1 MSKERLGHFSG
12 RAIVINL
19 MVGCAIVLL
28 SLVSASAQPAS
39 LFDDPYYCPASQ
51 HSCNGMGGTSP
62 NFAPDPF
69 DVGAGCDSS
78 FLAYTNDPNFS
89 INGIDNRSCY
99 GACDQQLAN
108 TGSVPLECY
117 ANCQSGSDGMGGYA
131 GCLRGAFG
139 LGARPT
145 PVGGSGDPRI
155 THNIAGNIYR
165 SCLVG
170 IIPGIYQADY
180 DSCIAAGGT
189 VEGCCS
195 DVASHF
201 P

>member
-1 MSKERLGHFSG
+1 MSKERLDHFSG

-19 MVGCAIVLL
+19 MVGCAMVLL

-39 LFDDPYYCPASQ
+39 LFGDEPYYCPASQ

-62 NFAPDPF
+62 YFAPDQF
-69 DVGAGCDSS
+69 DVGAACDHN
-78 FLAYTNDPNFS
+78 FLSWDGSTIDPA
-89 INGIDNRSCY
+89 SCY
-99 GACDQQLAN
+99 GTCDQQLHD

-117 ANCQSGSDGMGGYA
+117 ANCQGGTDGMGGYA

-139 LGARPT
+139 LGSRPT
-145 PVGGSGDPRI
+145 PIGGSGDPRI
-155 THNIAGNIYR
+155 VHNIAGNIYR

-170 IIPGIYQADY
+170 NIPALYQDDY
-180 DSCIAAGGT
+180 NNCIGAGGT
-189 VEGCCS
+189 VEECCG